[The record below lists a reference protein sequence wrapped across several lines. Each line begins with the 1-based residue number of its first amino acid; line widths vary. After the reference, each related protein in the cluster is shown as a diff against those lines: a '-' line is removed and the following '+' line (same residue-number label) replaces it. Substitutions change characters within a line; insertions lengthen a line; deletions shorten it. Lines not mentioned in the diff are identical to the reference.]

1 MTNRLKPWV
10 PRSTSVV
17 SGSQGAIVGGDG
29 AAPLELEDRRHPRVE
44 TWQQVEVKGPGGI
57 VVAEMLNLSVSG
69 AMIRVPQGNVPKR
82 DERVSITLADGTK
95 LDGTIV
101 WVNGSVAGVR
111 FGIYLLDVDDFLSFE
126 HLGYSWY
133 SSLIRLQRKRQGV
146 AED

>member
-1 MTNRLKPWV
+1 MSRKATCRTATSAC
-10 PRSTSVV
+10 RS
-17 SGSQGAIVGGDG
+17 
-29 AAPLELEDRRHPRVE
+29 P
-44 TWQQVEVKGPGGI
+44 
-57 VVAEMLNLSVSG
+57 
-69 AMIRVPQGNVPKR
+69 
-82 DERVSITLADGTK
+82 LADGTK

-146 AED
+146 SED